1 MDGFVEAWAH
11 ADPYATGRL
20 TVTQLAP
27 LIRTLRPPLGL
38 DPNRFEKEHVVRRSG
53 TRAPGLAQVEP

>member
-53 TRAPGLAQVEP
+53 TRA